1 MEINNPD
8 ALVIGGNFTA
18 QTDTKKD
25 DTEQT
30 VFELMD
36 CGKENCGAWHDG
48 KCCYAAV
55 SLCNE

>member
-30 VFELMD
+30 V
-36 CGKENCGAWHDG
+36 
-48 KCCYAAV
+48 
-55 SLCNE
+55 